1 MNNLFAAMPTSL
13 PTELF
18 ETLLETPSLRIERII
33 SQGHTTASEDWY
45 DQSQNEWVVL
55 LQGAARLQFED
66 EPHLRELKPGDYINI
81 ASGVRHRVAWTA
93 PDETTLWLAIHYG
106 NR

>member
-66 EPHLRELKPGDYINI
+66 EPHLRELKPGDY
-81 ASGVRHRVAWTA
+81 
-93 PDETTLWLAIHYG
+93 G